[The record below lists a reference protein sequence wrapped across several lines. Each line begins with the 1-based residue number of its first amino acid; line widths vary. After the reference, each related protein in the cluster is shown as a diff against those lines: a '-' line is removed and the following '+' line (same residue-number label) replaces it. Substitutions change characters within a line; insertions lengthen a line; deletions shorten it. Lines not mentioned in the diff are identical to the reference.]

1 MEGAFSNGMRIV
13 VIIPTYNEKVNIE
26 KLIPLLEEEIF
37 PRIKN
42 HEMEI
47 LVADDMSPDGTGKV
61 VEKFAK
67 KWGNV
72 HLLEGKKE
80 GLGAAYVR
88 AMRYAM
94 DKMNAGAIIEFD
106 ADFQHDPNN
115 IPRLI
120 EAMDEGYDHVIG
132 SRYIKGGGVPKE
144 WGIHRKLLS
153 FFGSLFARLVLY
165 MFKIHDMTSGFKIT
179 KSDYL
184 AKVDL
189 ENLYS
194 KYYAYKIQVS
204 YELFKM
210 GAKIC
215 EIPIIFYERQEGSSK
230 ITSKDLVDSFL
241 VVIKLRIRDSKS
253 FIKFLIVGATGFGI
267 NFTLYYILVNHTSLS
282 LAVSNII
289 AAQFAIFSNF
299 NINNLWTFKERRST
313 SIFNYFKKLIG
324 FYATSN
330 IGVWLIQ
337 TGTIKIG
344 DTLYGREH
352 YIIYFVLGTGLLLMW
367 NFTMYS
373 LVIWRKKPHHK

>member
-1 MEGAFSNGMRIV
+1 MKIV

-26 KLIPLLEEEIF
+26 KLIPLLEAEIF
-37 PRIKN
+37 PKIKK
-42 HEMEI
+42 HEMHI
-47 LVADDMSPDGTGKV
+47 LVADDMSPDGTGEEV
-61 VEKFAK
+61 LKFSG
-67 KWGNV
+67 KWKNI

-94 DKMNAGAIIEFD
+94 ERMKAGAVIEFD

-115 IPRLI
+115 IPRMVA
-120 EAMDEGYDHVIG
+120 AMDEGFDHVIG
-132 SRYIKGGGVPKE
+132 SRYVKGGGVPKE
-144 WGIHRKLLS
+144 WGIHRKFLS
-153 FFGSLFARLVLY
+153 FFGSLFARMVLY
-165 MFKIHDMTSGFKIT
+165 MFGVHDMTSGFKLT
-179 KSDYL
+179 RSEYL
-184 AKVDL
+184 TRVDL

-194 KYYAYKIQVS
+194 KYYAYKIQIS

-210 GAKIC
+210 GAKIK
-215 EIPIIFYERQEGSSK
+215 EIPIIFYERKEGSSK
-230 ITSKDLVDSFL
+230 ITSKDLIDSFL

-253 FIKFLIVGATGFGI
+253 FIKFLVVGGTGFLI
-267 NFTLYYILVNHTSLS
+267 NFSLYYLLVNHTSLS

-299 NINNLWTFKERRST
+299 NFNNLWTFKERKST
-313 SIFNYFKKLIG
+313 SIFNYFKKMIG

-344 DTLYGREH
+344 DVLYGREF
-352 YIIYFVLGTGLLLMW
+352 YIIYFVLGTGLLLIW

>member
-1 MEGAFSNGMRIV
+1 MKIV
-13 VIIPTYNEKVNIE
+13 VIIPTYNEKANIE
-26 KLIPLLEEEIF
+26 KMIPLLEEEIF
-37 PRIKN
+37 PQIKN
-42 HEMEI
+42 HELEI
-47 LVADDMSPDGTGKV
+47 LVADDRSPDGTGGV

-67 KWGNV
+67 KWNNV
-72 HLLEGKKE
+72 HLLEGNKE

-94 DKMNAGAIIEFD
+94 EKMGAGAVIEFD

-115 IPRLI
+115 IPRLVS
-120 EAMDEGYDHVIG
+120 AMDEGADHVIG
-132 SRYIKGGGVPKE
+132 SRYVKGGGVPRE
-144 WGIHRKLLS
+144 WGIHRKFLS

-165 MFKIHDMTSGFKIT
+165 MFRVHDMTSGFKLT
-179 KSDYL
+179 KSEYL
-184 AKVDL
+184 EKVDL
-189 ENLYS
+189 ENLFS

-210 GAKIC
+210 GAKIK
-215 EIPIIFYERQEGSSK
+215 EIPIVFYERQEGSSK
-230 ITSKDLVDSFL
+230 ITSKDLVDSFF

-253 FIKFLIVGATGFGI
+253 FIKFLIVGTTGFII
-267 NFTLYYILVNHTSLS
+267 NFSLYYVLVNHTGLS

-299 NINNLWTFKERRST
+299 NINNLWTFKERKST
-313 SIFNYFKKLIG
+313 SVFNYFKKMIG

-344 DTLYGREH
+344 DLLYGREY
-352 YIIYFVLGTGLLLMW
+352 YIIYFVLGTGLLLIW

-373 LVIWRKKPHHK
+373 LVIWRKKPHK

>member
-1 MEGAFSNGMRIV
+1 MKIV
-13 VIIPTYNEKVNIE
+13 VIIPTYNEKANIE
-26 KLIPLLEEEIF
+26 KMIPLLEEEIF
-37 PRIKN
+37 PQIKN
-42 HEMEI
+42 HELEI
-47 LVADDMSPDGTGKV
+47 LVADDRSPDGTGGV

-67 KWGNV
+67 KWNNV
-72 HLLEGKKE
+72 HLLEGNKE

-94 DKMNAGAIIEFD
+94 DKMNAGAVIEFD

-115 IPRLI
+115 IPRLVS
-120 EAMDEGYDHVIG
+120 AMDEGADHVIG
-132 SRYIKGGGVPKE
+132 SRYVKGGGVPRE
-144 WGIHRKLLS
+144 WGIHRKFLS

-165 MFKIHDMTSGFKIT
+165 MFRVHDMTSGFKLT
-179 KSDYL
+179 KSEYL
-184 AKVDL
+184 EKVDL
-189 ENLYS
+189 ENLFS

-210 GAKIC
+210 GAKIK
-215 EIPIIFYERQEGSSK
+215 EIPIVFYERQEGSSK
-230 ITSKDLVDSFL
+230 ITSKDLVDSFF

-253 FIKFLIVGATGFGI
+253 FIKFLIVGTTGFII
-267 NFTLYYILVNHTSLS
+267 NFSLYYVLVNHTGLS

-299 NINNLWTFKERRST
+299 NINNLWTFKERKST
-313 SIFNYFKKLIG
+313 SVFNYFKKMIG

-344 DTLYGREH
+344 DLLYGREY
-352 YIIYFVLGTGLLLMW
+352 YIIYFVLGTGLLLIW

-373 LVIWRKKPHHK
+373 LVIWRKKPHK

>member
-1 MEGAFSNGMRIV
+1 MKII

-26 KLIPLLEEEIF
+26 KMIPLLEEEIF
-37 PRIKN
+37 PQIKN
-42 HEMEI
+42 HEMQI
-47 LVADDMSPDGTGKV
+47 LVADDMSPDGTGEV
-61 VEKFAK
+61 VKKFAK
-67 KWGNV
+67 KWNNV
-72 HLLEGKKE
+72 HLLEGSKE

-94 DKMNAGAIIEFD
+94 DKMNGGAIIEFD

-115 IPRLI
+115 IPRI
-120 EAMDEGYDHVIG
+120 VSAMDEGFDHVIG
-132 SRYIKGGGVPKE
+132 SRYIKGGGVPEE
-144 WGIHRKLLS
+144 WGMHRKFLS

-165 MFKIHDMTSGFKIT
+165 MFRVHDMTSGFKLT
-179 KSDYL
+179 RSEYL
-184 AKVDL
+184 SKVDL

-210 GAKIC
+210 GAKIK

-253 FIKFLIVGATGFGI
+253 FIKFLIVGTTGFII

-313 SIFNYFKKLIG
+313 SVFNYFKKMIG

-344 DTLYGREH
+344 DILYGREH
-352 YIIYFVLGTGLLLMW
+352 YIIYFVLGTGLLLIW

>member
-1 MEGAFSNGMRIV
+1 MKIV
-13 VIIPTYNEKVNIE
+13 VIIPTYNEKANIE
-26 KLIPLLEEEIF
+26 KMIPLLEEEIF
-37 PRIKN
+37 PQIKN
-42 HEMEI
+42 HELEI
-47 LVADDMSPDGTGKV
+47 LVADDRSPDGTGGV

-67 KWGNV
+67 KWNNV
-72 HLLEGKKE
+72 HLLEGNKE

-94 DKMNAGAIIEFD
+94 DKMNAGAVIEFD

-115 IPRLI
+115 IPRLVS
-120 EAMDEGYDHVIG
+120 AMDEGADHVIG

-144 WGIHRKLLS
+144 WGIHRKFLS

-165 MFKIHDMTSGFKIT
+165 MFRVHDMTSGFKLT
-179 KSDYL
+179 KSEYL
-184 AKVDL
+184 EKVDL
-189 ENLYS
+189 ENLFS

-210 GAKIC
+210 GAKIK
-215 EIPIIFYERQEGSSK
+215 EIPIVFYERQEGSSK
-230 ITSKDLVDSFL
+230 ITSKDLVDSFF

-253 FIKFLIVGATGFGI
+253 FIKFLIVGTTGFII
-267 NFTLYYILVNHTSLS
+267 NFSLYYVLVNHTGLS

-299 NINNLWTFKERRST
+299 NINNLWTFKERKST
-313 SIFNYFKKLIG
+313 SVFNYFKKMIG

-344 DTLYGREH
+344 DLLYGREY
-352 YIIYFVLGTGLLLMW
+352 YIIYFVLGTGLLLIW

-373 LVIWRKKPHHK
+373 LVIWRKKPHK